1 MLSLIRE
8 EREYLSQ
15 GLGAL
20 GFTVYDSQTSFLLFR
35 GPEDLYE
42 RLLARGILIR
52 DCSDFRGL
60 GKGYYRIAVK
70 KHEENVALLRA
81 LGRMMEE

>member
-15 GLGAL
+15 GLGAF
-20 GFTVYDSQTSFLLFR
+20 GFTVYDSQTSCLLFR
-35 GPEDLYE
+35 GPEALCE